1 MSFPLSRYYETGTF
15 SDDVEMI
22 DVPARPYTLFMTVI
36 FNILMAIPLTGVFLS
51 MVFSGSALQAII
63 AIGVVVVL
71 NIAMGAMID
80 ISRISK
86 ATSYGLKSGDSK
98 KKN

>member
-1 MSFPLSRYYETGTF
+1 MWAFFRYYETGTF
-15 SDDVEMI
+15 SDNVEMI
-22 DVPARPYTLFMTVI
+22 DVPARPYTLIMTVT
-36 FNILMAIPLTGVFLS
+36 FNIIMAIPLTKLFLS
-51 MVFSGSALQAII
+51 MVFSGSALQAAI
-63 AIGVVVVL
+63 AIGVLVIV
-71 NIAMGAMID
+71 NIAMGAMLD

>member
-1 MSFPLSRYYETGTF
+1 M
-15 SDDVEMI
+15 
-22 DVPARPYTLFMTVI
+22 PARPYTLILTVI
-36 FNILMAIPLTGVFLS
+36 LNVLTAIPLIKLFIS
-51 MVFSGSALQAII
+51 MVFFGSLLQAVI
-63 AIGVVVVL
+63 AISLVVIVNL
-71 NIAMGAMID
+71 AFGAMID

>member
-1 MSFPLSRYYETGTF
+1 
-15 SDDVEMI
+15 MI
-22 DVPARPYTLFMTVI
+22 DVPARPYTLILVVI
-36 FNILMAIPLTGVFLS
+36 LNIIMAIPLTKIFFS
-51 MVFSGSALQAII
+51 MVFSGSALQAVI
-63 AIGVVVVL
+63 AIGVVVTL

-86 ATSYGLKSGDSK
+86 ATSYGLKSGGSK